1 VVARTRS
8 SARRFCAISSGSTLA
23 LGSSPTTAFGI
34 PPGTFAQRYGGLP
47 AKGGVV
53 ALPGCDPTR
62 LGEVIPHPVYGWM
75 SSLQVLAPTAAQ
87 LESLRPLLTETFEL
101 ASAKWK
107 RRRAA

>member
-34 PPGTFAQRYGGLP
+34 PPGTFAQRYGGIP

-53 ALPGCDPTR
+53 ALPGYDPTR

-75 SSLQVLAPTAAQ
+75 RWVQALAPTAAQ
-87 LESLRPLLTETFEL
+87 FESLQPLLTESLEL
-101 ASAKWK
+101 ARAKWT
-107 RRRAA
+107 RRRVA